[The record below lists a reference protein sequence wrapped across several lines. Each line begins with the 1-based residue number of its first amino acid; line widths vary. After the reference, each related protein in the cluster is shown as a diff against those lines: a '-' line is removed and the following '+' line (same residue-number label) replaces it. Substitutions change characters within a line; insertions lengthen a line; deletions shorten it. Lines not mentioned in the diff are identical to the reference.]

1 MNILLISR
9 GITFWMVCILIS
21 GIVFIYKSRNNEGSN
36 LKFYRFGPHD
46 DFLILGLSINT
57 PLKYSILVIY
67 EILNTFVRTIQH
79 EVISPWII
87 NNIQDI
93 ERKQSKYIKSIAYEI
108 TSINIIYQWVDWLIY
123 MNMLLAQID
132 MVLIEI
138 LSNLIATGV
147 TTYLY
152 LRNNIHNKNDIVFS
166 PLINTIELI
175 SPRSS

>member
-1 MNILLISR
+1 
-9 GITFWMVCILIS
+9 MVCILIS

-46 DFLILGLSINT
+46 DFMILGLAINT

-147 TTYLY
+147 TTFLY
-152 LRNNIHNKNDIVFS
+152 LKNNIHNKNDIVFS
-166 PLINTIELI
+166 PLINTVELI
-175 SPRSS
+175 SSHQT

>member
-1 MNILLISR
+1 
-9 GITFWMVCILIS
+9 MVCILIS

-166 PLINTIELI
+166 PLINTIEI
-175 SPRSS
+175 TSSHQT

>member
-1 MNILLISR
+1 
-9 GITFWMVCILIS
+9 MVCILIS

-152 LRNNIHNKNDIVFS
+152 LQNNIHNKNDIVFS
-166 PLINTIELI
+166 PLINTIELT
-175 SPRSS
+175 SSHQT